1 MVKVWAYAGGLGK
14 HKPPSKGEKA
24 AITAAC
30 EKLIADVLKPLYLQ
44 KIVPTEYN
52 YPVDIFGKWLGNK
65 YRFIV
70 RFRSDNPASTVSVSV
85 RDQAESF
92 EPVTAGGLTGS
103 NRF

>member
-70 RFRSDNPASTVSVSV
+70 PSGRIIQPQRSQSSTRHSRV
-85 RDQAESF
+85 
-92 EPVTAGGLTGS
+92 
-103 NRF
+103 